1 MIYPVNW
8 HFWRKCQKTKLCYII
23 VKYIYIYNVP
33 MIGKKTTA
41 NNCGDIQDFPQH
53 LLHRGNLIIKYE
65 CITELLL
72 H

>member
-1 MIYPVNW
+1 
-8 HFWRKCQKTKLCYII
+8 
-23 VKYIYIYNVP
+23 